1 MSFHQ
6 PFPPYPQACSPIK
19 PLDLFLQREQ
29 WFYHEIRE
37 RNPSSFLEILRY
49 AQQDLEFRNLI
60 AKGSVL
66 PVKLNHNGYTHTPL
80 GTLLDDLTHASRN
93 PALSQVIDLYEWPT
107 VTQIRHTRRPPAQI
121 NPVDPAQ
128 LYWAAELVA
137 ELQAKLRPS
146 KAVKH
151 TDSRSEGISLLVS
164 SAGRWIKACVD
175 SGSLYLGWHDI
186 QLIDYSDIR
195 GSGKRWGKFLSS
207 FEQWAKEKHFQCL
220 CLWHRELHGLDL
232 FKYSMQLLT
241 PHIEVARNRLTPVL
255 QELRSTS
262 FQTNSVGLCNEREIH
277 ASGPIIHA
285 LKGHFS
291 AVKQVHELLRPKL
304 SAKNKEPDRGRLEI
318 K

>member
-1 MSFHQ
+1 M
-6 PFPPYPQACSPIK
+6 
-19 PLDLFLQREQ
+19 
-29 WFYHEIRE
+29 
-37 RNPSSFLEILRY
+37 
-49 AQQDLEFRNLI
+49 
-60 AKGSVL
+60 
-66 PVKLNHNGYTHTPL
+66 THTPL
-80 GTLLDDLTHASRN
+80 GKLLGNLTYTSRS

-137 ELQAKLRPS
+137 ELQVKLRPS

-151 TDSRSEGISLLVS
+151 TDSQSEGISLLAS

-175 SGSLYLGWHDI
+175 SVSLCNLGWYDI
-186 QLIDYSDIR
+186 QLVDCSDIG

-207 FEQWAKEKHFQCL
+207 FEQWAKENHFQCL
-220 CLWHRELHGLDL
+220 CLWHRELHGADH

-241 PHIEVARNRLTPVL
+241 PHIEVARNCLTPVL
-255 QELRSTS
+255 QQLLSTS
-262 FQTNSVGLCNEREIH
+262 FQTNSVGLFNEINIH

-285 LKGHFS
+285 LKEHFS

-304 SAKNKEPDRGRLEI
+304 SVKNKEPDMGRLEI